1 MTSGCWFELEAL
13 LVLLDELVPLAPV
26 LVLEEQAARPAPRS
40 MTVHA
45 VSALLL
51 NLLLVV
57 NFDLS
62 SRVCEFEKE
71 LCFCI

>member
-1 MTSGCWFELEAL
+1 MTSGCWFELVLVL
-13 LVLLDELVPLAPV
+13 LVLLAPPPLAPV
-26 LVLEEQAARPAPRS
+26 LVLEEQAARPAPSS

-71 LCFCI
+71 LCFFV

>member
-1 MTSGCWFELEAL
+1 MTSGCWFELELL
-13 LVLLDELVPLAPV
+13 LVLLEVAPPAGV
-26 LVLEEQAARPAPRS
+26 LEPEEQAARPAPRS

-71 LCFCI
+71 LCFFV

>member
-1 MTSGCWFELEAL
+1 MTSGCWFELEL
-13 LVLLDELVPLAPV
+13 LELAPLELAPLAPV
-26 LVLEEQAARPAPRS
+26 LELEEQAARPAPRR

-51 NLLLVV
+51 NLPLVV

-71 LCFCI
+71 LCFCV

>member
-1 MTSGCWFELEAL
+1 MTSGCWFELELL
-13 LVLLDELVPLAPV
+13 LVLLELAPLAPV
-26 LVLEEQAARPAPRS
+26 LELEEQAARPAPRS

-45 VSALLL
+45 VNALLL

-62 SRVCEFEKE
+62 SRACEFEKE
-71 LCFCI
+71 LCFCV

>member
-1 MTSGCWFELEAL
+1 MTSGCWFELELVLPVL
-13 LVLLDELVPLAPV
+13 LVLPPLAPV
-26 LVLEEQAARPAPRS
+26 LVLEEHAARPAPRS

-71 LCFCI
+71 LCFFV